1 MDEQRELSI
10 DIPEEQASQQALIPL
25 LDDELTAAMTTA
37 GNIFVSVPGI
47 CKALGL
53 NARPQLLRLQ
63 RTPILLKGLR
73 RIPLETR
80 GGLQRTYCLRVDRV
94 ALWLA
99 GMETNRIK
107 DETLRAKI
115 EYYQDELVPVAT
127 EVFMRVVGLAPSHMI
142 PTHDPG
148 VLALAEQIDT
158 LNDVAHFLREHMQG
172 VLEAQGQVSLQLEK
186 AVQLLEALTSRQEST
201 ETRLAKIDERTRRL
215 TPTHVRQVQVQVE
228 QLAQAMTQ
236 RQSRLSLAQAHAL
249 IYGRLKASFQV
260 GSYKETPDERFEE
273 IMRYLRDELQ
283 QIFGGAGYQNKANS
297 SKKAEIEPGCAL
309 LAPGNT

>member
-1 MDEQRELSI
+1 MDEQRELAI

-63 RTPILLKGLR
+63 RT
-73 RIPLETR
+73 
-80 GGLQRTYCLRVDRV
+80 YCLRVDRV

-99 GMETNRIK
+99 GMETTRIK

-158 LNDVAHFLREHMQG
+158 LTDVAHFLREHMQG

-201 ETRLAKIDERTRRL
+201 ETRLAKIDERTQRL
-215 TPTHVRQVQVQVE
+215 TPTHVGQVQVQVE
-228 QLAQAMTQ
+228 QLARAMTQ

-249 IYGRLKASFQV
+249 IYGRLKMSFQV

-283 QIFGGAGYQNKANS
+283 QVLGGRLPEQS
-297 SKKAEIEPGCAL
+297 EL
-309 LAPGNT
+309 F

>member
-1 MDEQRELSI
+1 MDEQQELSI

-63 RTPILLKGLR
+63 RTPTLLKGLR

-99 GMETNRIK
+99 GMETTRIK

-127 EVFMRVVGLAPSHMI
+127 EVFMRVVGLAPAHLM

-148 VLALAEQIDT
+148 ILALAEQIDT
-158 LNDVAHFLREHMQG
+158 LTDVAHFLREHMQG

-228 QLAQAMTQ
+228 QLAQAMVQ
-236 RQSRLSLAQAHAL
+236 RQSHLSLAQAHAL
-249 IYGRLKASFQV
+249 IYGRLKTNFQV

-273 IMRYLRDELQ
+273 IMRFLRDELQ
-283 QIFGGAGYQNKANS
+283 QVLGGRLPEQS
-297 SKKAEIEPGCAL
+297 EL
-309 LAPGNT
+309 F

>member
-1 MDEQRELSI
+1 
-10 DIPEEQASQQALIPL
+10 
-25 LDDELTAAMTTA
+25 MTTA

-158 LNDVAHFLREHMQG
+158 HRCG
-172 VLEAQGQVSLQLEK
+172 SLF
-186 AVQLLEALTSRQEST
+186 ARAYARSIGSPRAGIPT
-201 ETRLAKIDERTRRL
+201 TRKGGTA
-215 TPTHVRQVQVQVE
+215 
-228 QLAQAMTQ
+228 AG
-236 RQSRLSLAQAHAL
+236 SLDQ
-249 IYGRLKASFQV
+249 
-260 GSYKETPDERFEE
+260 
-273 IMRYLRDELQ
+273 
-283 QIFGGAGYQNKANS
+283 
-297 SKKAEIEPGCAL
+297 
-309 LAPGNT
+309 

>member
-1 MDEQRELSI
+1 
-10 DIPEEQASQQALIPL
+10 
-25 LDDELTAAMTTA
+25 
-37 GNIFVSVPGI
+37 
-47 CKALGL
+47 
-53 NARPQLLRLQ
+53 
-63 RTPILLKGLR
+63 
-73 RIPLETR
+73 
-80 GGLQRTYCLRVDRV
+80 
-94 ALWLA
+94 
-99 GMETNRIK
+99 
-107 DETLRAKI
+107 
-115 EYYQDELVPVAT
+115 
-127 EVFMRVVGLAPSHMI
+127 MRVVGLAPSHMI

-283 QIFGGAGYQNKANS
+283 QILGGRLPEQS
-297 SKKAEIEPGCAL
+297 EL
-309 LAPGNT
+309 F